1 MGVYYYLVES
11 KNIHNGL
18 LFHENTIFLENKL
31 LLVQMHF
38 FQRSASQP
46 PWKIQVAGAQ
56 FRLYEYFLAYGED
69 HYK

>member
-18 LFHENTIFLENKL
+18 LFHESTIFLENKL

-38 FQRSASQP
+38 FSKGQP
-46 PWKIQVAGAQ
+46 VNHHEKFKLPELNSGCMSIS
-56 FRLYEYFLAYGED
+56 
-69 HYK
+69 